1 MASEIKVDTI
11 SEKTSANGVAIDSV
25 VHKDSA
31 IYPSS
36 ADGGALGS
44 ASNEWSD
51 LFLADSSVIKF
62 GNDQDTTLT
71 HTDGTGLTLN
81 STNKLCFQDTGT
93 YVGSNAD
100 GDIDVVSDGT
110 AVDSINLESA
120 GGITLDA
127 GSTTHGIT
135 YEDDGT
141 AMLRITNSS
150 SDVIIKP
157 LVDAKDI
164 IFQQYDGTEVARI
177 EDNATFNVSS
187 AGKFAYAGTAVTATA
202 AELNLLHGG
211 TSVGSS
217 ITLADADG
225 VVVNDGGTMKT
236 IPASDI
242 KTYAAGGRAVLL
254 STTTLSSTSTVTF
267 DNSLITSTYNNYLFT
282 LEDVHCGSGNIQI
295 HFEAS
300 VDNGSSY
307 YNSAGNYRKISFNGI
322 ENESNNGFTSRYGTN
337 EEDMRVTGNYANNGN
352 DAALKVDAQ
361 VYCMSLNGS
370 AYKKF
375 MVHSAF
381 GDANDPPKLVYE
393 NAVHLFDGS
402 QSAVNNIRIFPSSG
416 NFASGKVK
424 LFGLK

>member
-1 MASEIKVDTI
+1 MAEIRINATGGVKLYDADDSHYAQIVAGTITSNVDAITLGHDTVTI
-11 SEKTSANGVAIDSV
+11 
-25 VHKDSA
+25 
-31 IYPSS
+31 
-36 ADGGALGS
+36 ADNLSLGS
-44 ASNEWSD
+44 
-51 LFLADSSVIKF
+51 DSSVLKF
-62 GNDQDTTLT
+62 GADGDTTLT

-93 YVGSNAD
+93 YIGSNAD

-120 GGITLDA
+120 GGVTLDA

-202 AELNLLHGG
+202 AEMNLLDGG

-225 VVVNDGGTMKT
+225 FIVNDGGTMKT

-242 KTYAAGGRAVLL
+242 SSYAGGNLVLL
-254 STTTLSSTSTVTF
+254 GRSVNDDSGTAGGIQF
-267 DNSLITSTYNNYLFT
+267 NGIFTSTYRNYLLLIGKVAVET
-282 LEDVHCGSGNIQI
+282 DTADLRVVLLDASNNALTGNHYDSGGEYNDAGDNSVDELRAVGTANWIIGPSGN
-295 HFEAS
+295 
-300 VDNGSSY
+300 NGDVTPTHGSFHIFN
-307 YNSAGNYRKISFNGI
+307 NSHTTTNDRVFM
-322 ENESNNGFTSRYGTN
+322 TGTGLWHHSTN
-337 EEDMRVTGNYANNGN
+337 HDPRMFYFGGGYA
-352 DAALKVDAQ
+352 
-361 VYCMSLNGS
+361 
-370 AYKKF
+370 
-375 MVHSAF
+375 
-381 GDANDPPKLVYE
+381 
-393 NAVHLFDGS
+393 NAVHAAGIRVETS
-402 QSAVNNIRIFPSSG
+402 TGNISDHEISIFG
-416 NFASGKVK
+416 IKAY
-424 LFGLK
+424 